1 MVSKTRRRLLRLGL
15 LLALVP
21 LSASAS
27 EVRIYVTASDGNRI
41 DVIDPETDR
50 VVQIIRG
57 IAVPHGIGFSVDG
70 REIYVS
76 SESQNVLDIVDR
88 TSGRIIDSVRLS
100 GHPNNIAVTTDGR
113 RVLVAIRAG
122 NGALDVVDT
131 VMHRLVKTIPVK
143 GPLHNVYVTPDG
155 KYAVTGSIEG
165 QMLTVIDLATEQPV
179 WEVPF
184 EAGVRPM
191 AIEANADGSTRRIF
205 VELSKFHGVAIVDFA
220 TRKELTRI
228 SLPDLPFGSRRDQGA
243 YDEPCHG
250 IAISPDGK
258 SLWIDSILD
267 NAVFRY
273 SLPDLRLLGHVALP
287 VRKKLGQPLSGAMP
301 YWISF
306 APDSERVFI
315 SNSALDSVSV
325 VDATAMKLV
334 AVVPVGS
341 TPKRSSTLVLH

>member
-1 MVSKTRRRLLRLGL
+1 MGSKTRRQLLRLGL
-15 LLALVP
+15 LLALAP

-41 DVIDPETDR
+41 DVIDPKTDR
-50 VVQIIRG
+50 VVQIIGG

-70 REIYVS
+70 RELYAS
-76 SESQNVLDIVDR
+76 SESENVLDIVDR
-88 TSGRIIDSVRLS
+88 ASGRVIDSVRLS
-100 GHPNNIAVTTDGR
+100 GQPNNIAVTPDGR

-131 VMHRLVKTIPVK
+131 VMHRLVETIPVK

-165 QMLTVIDLATEQPV
+165 QMLTVIDLATDQPV

-205 VELSKFHGVAIVDFA
+205 VELSKFHGAAIVDFA

-228 SLPDLPFGSRRDQGA
+228 SLPDLPFRSRGDREAD
-243 YDEPCHG
+243 DEPCHG

-287 VRKKLGQPLSGAMP
+287 VRKKLGQSLSGAMP

-315 SNSALDSVSV
+315 SNAALDSVSV